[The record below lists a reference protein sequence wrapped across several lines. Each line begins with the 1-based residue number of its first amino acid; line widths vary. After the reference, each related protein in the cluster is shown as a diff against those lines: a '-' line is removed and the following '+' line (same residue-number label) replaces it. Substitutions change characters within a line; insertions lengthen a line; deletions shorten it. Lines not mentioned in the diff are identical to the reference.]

1 LLFVDEG
8 VETMKV
14 GVVGCGKIASSV
26 HLPSLQKIK
35 GYELVAAADVSK
47 ARLQEVKEKFS
58 IDEVYDDYRQ
68 MLVRADI
75 DTVFVCTPPAF
86 HFRVVM
92 DAIEWGKH
100 VFCEKPLATTV
111 EDTLTIKKAFSMQ
124 MKTTP
129 HQLYLMPAHNF
140 IFTPCFNEALKLIE
154 RGEIGKIKKINGCSA
169 TNLQFYGA
177 KTDFRN
183 QAKCGVIEDL
193 LPHLIYLVHRVG
205 GPLEKVSCI
214 EPGLKGGIIG
224 NVNVDFSLANYV
236 EANLKAQWTGL
247 MPTLRLDL
255 MGERAEI
262 RMDLL
267 RTPYNITLVKDGEV
281 KTTYMRRRLRQY
293 IDVFRSKHPSY
304 ANEHV
309 HFLGCVENGVDPQ
322 VTVDDG
328 VELVRTL
335 TEVTECFQGKAC
347 VSTPQSETVAI
358 VRAGDNLEATV
369 QKSID
374 MLGGLNDI
382 KKDSL
387 VVIKP
392 NVCYPKNIDNMIITD
407 PRILEAIIKL
417 MKQRTKNIL
426 VVESDA
432 HSGTA
437 EKRAI
442 DTGVMNVIKKCD
454 AEFFN
459 LSYDE
464 VEEHKVADL
473 SIQIPKTVLRADY
486 LINLPKVKTNSFVHI
501 SGAMKNMFGVIVS
514 KHRSQFHRKLSDIL
528 VYLNQAVRQHLIIAD
543 GIVAMEGL
551 GPINGKPVDL
561 GLIISGKNPV
571 TVDAACCHVMGFN
584 PYAVEALWKAHQQ
597 GMGEID
603 REKIRFLGESIENVQ
618 RKFVSPSLTRQN
630 LVQALRTQFRL
641 RFHK

>member
-1 LLFVDEG
+1 
-8 VETMKV
+8 MKV

-35 GYELVAAADVSK
+35 GYELVAAADVTE
-47 ARLQEVKEKFS
+47 ARLQEFKEKFS

-68 MLVRADI
+68 MLVKADI
-75 DTVFVCTPPAF
+75 DAVFVCTPPNF

-111 EDTLTIKKAFSMQ
+111 EDALTIKKAFNMQ
-124 MKTTP
+124 QKTTP

-177 KTDFRN
+177 KTNFRN

-193 LPHLIYLVHRVG
+193 LPHLIYVVHRVG
-205 GPLEKVSCI
+205 GPLDKVSCI
-214 EPGLKGGIIG
+214 EPRMKGGIIG
-224 NVNVDFSLANYV
+224 NVSVSFSLANYV

-247 MPTLRLDL
+247 VPTLRLDL
-255 MGERAEI
+255 TGEQGEI

-267 RTPYNITLVKDGEV
+267 KTPYNITVVKDGEV
-281 KTTYMRRRLRQY
+281 KITYMGRRLRQY

-309 HFLGCVENGVDPQ
+309 HFLECVENGAEPQ

-328 VELVRTL
+328 VELVKTL
-335 TEVTECFQGKAC
+335 TEVTECFQGKTC

-358 VRAGDNLEATV
+358 LRAGDNVEATV

-392 NVCYPKNIDNMIITD
+392 NVCHPKNLENMVITD
-407 PRILEAIIKL
+407 PKVLEAVINL
-417 MKQRTKNIL
+417 AKQRTKNVL

-432 HSGTA
+432 RSGTA

-442 DTGVMNVIKKCD
+442 DTGVMDVIKKCD

-459 LSYDE
+459 LSHDE
-464 VEEHKVADL
+464 VEERKVADL

-486 LINLPKVKTNSFVHI
+486 FVNLPKVKTNLDVFI
-501 SGAMKNMFGVIVS
+501 SVAMKNMFGVIAT
-514 KHRSQFHRKLSDIL
+514 KRKTQFHSKLSDVL
-528 VYLNQAVRQHLIIAD
+528 VYLNQAVHQNLIIAD

-551 GPINGKPVDL
+551 GPINGKPVNL

-571 TVDAACCHVMGFN
+571 TVDAACCHIMGFN
-584 PYAVEALWKAHQQ
+584 PYAVEALWKAHQK

-603 REKIRFLGESIENVQ
+603 REKIRFLGESLENVK
-618 RKFVSPSLTRQN
+618 RKFVSPSFTRQN
-630 LVQALRTQFRL
+630 VVQALRTEFRL

>member
-1 LLFVDEG
+1 
-8 VETMKV
+8 MKV

-26 HLPSLQKIK
+26 HLPSLQKIN
-35 GYELVAAADVSK
+35 GYDLVAAADVAE
-47 ARLQEVKEKFS
+47 ARLQQVKEKFG
-58 IDEVYDDYRQ
+58 IDETYNDYRQ
-68 MLVRADI
+68 MLVKADI
-75 DTVFVCTPPAF
+75 DAVFVCTPPDF

-111 EDTLTIKKAFSMQ
+111 DDALAIKQAFKMQ
-124 MKTTP
+124 RKTVP
-129 HQLYLMPAHNF
+129 QNLYLMPAHNF
-140 IFTPCFNEALKLIE
+140 IFTPCFNEAVKLIE
-154 RGEIGKIKKINGCSA
+154 SGEIGKIQKIKGCSA
-169 TNLQFYGA
+169 SNLQFYGA

-193 LPHLIYLVHRVG
+193 LPHLIYLVHSVG

-214 EPGLKGGIIG
+214 KPSLKGGIIG
-224 NVNVDFSLANYV
+224 NVDVTFSLANDV
-236 EANLKAQWTGL
+236 GANLKAQWTGVV
-247 MPTLRLDL
+247 PTLRLDL
-255 MGERAEI
+255 TGEQGEI

-267 RTPYNITLVKDGEV
+267 RTPYNITLVKGSET
-281 KTTYMRRRLRQY
+281 KNTYMGRRLRQY
-293 IDVFRSKHPSY
+293 IDVFRSQHPSY
-304 ANEHV
+304 ANEHL
-309 HFLGCVENGVDPQ
+309 HFLECVEKGVEPK
-322 VTVDDG
+322 VTVDNG
-328 VELVRTL
+328 VELVKTL
-335 TEVTECFQGKAC
+335 TEVTECFQGKTC

-358 VRAGDNLEATV
+358 LRVGDNVEATV

-374 MLGGLNDI
+374 LLGGLNNV
-382 KKDSL
+382 KTDSS

-392 NVCYPKNIDNMIITD
+392 NVCYPKNLENMVITD
-407 PRILEAIIKL
+407 PRVLEATIKI
-417 MKQRTKNIL
+417 MKQRTKNVL

-432 HSGTA
+432 RSGTA
-437 EKRAI
+437 ERRAI
-442 DTGVMNVIKKCD
+442 DTGVMDVIKRCD

-459 LSYDE
+459 LSHDE

-473 SIQIPKTVLRADY
+473 SIQIPKTVLKADY
-486 LINLPKVKTNSFVHI
+486 FINLPKIKTNSDVFI
-501 SGAMKNMFGVIVS
+501 SVAMKNMFGVIAS
-514 KHRSQFHRKLSDIL
+514 KRKTQFHSKLSDVL
-528 VYLNQAVRQHLIIAD
+528 VYINQAVCQHLIIAD

-551 GPINGKPVDL
+551 GPINGKPVNL

-603 REKIRFLGESIENVQ
+603 REKIHFLGENLSSVQ

-630 LVQALRTQFRL
+630 LVQALKTEFRL